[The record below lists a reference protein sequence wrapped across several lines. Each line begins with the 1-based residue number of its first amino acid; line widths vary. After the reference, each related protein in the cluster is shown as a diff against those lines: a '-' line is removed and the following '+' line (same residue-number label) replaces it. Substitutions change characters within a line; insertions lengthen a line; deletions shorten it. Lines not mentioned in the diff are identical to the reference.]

1 VVCLLNE
8 RLCKRLLDLIRS
20 HALSS
25 APDEQ
30 QESSIEAPAKLRIL
44 PAAGRFVANRW
55 IRLLSISALILVP
68 CFWHRHIEAGDLG
81 SHIYNAW
88 LAQLIEHGQA
98 PGLRIAYP
106 STNIL
111 FDSLLSGLA
120 KIFGLH
126 AAEILSVA
134 IAVLIFFW
142 GAFVLIAAAT
152 RRAPWLLMPLIA
164 MVAYG
169 WTFEMGFFNYYIAL
183 GLSFFA
189 LAILWRGTLRE
200 CAVAIVLIPFIYVA
214 HPLGVI
220 WLIAAAAYVR
230 VASFV
235 PPRVQLLLVAAA
247 TAALYLLRLYLSHHF
262 VVGAAYDPLQLFNG
276 GDQFV
281 LFGGRYKIVEALCGI
296 FVAVALAIDVIARRH
311 ERNFW
316 RACLIPI
323 ELYVIAEFAV
333 FLLPDGVRIPG
344 QPAALALITERLT
357 SISAVL
363 ICCVLGA
370 MLPRKWHLIALAG
383 IAAVFFTFL
392 YRDTAVIN
400 RMEAQVAGLIKT
412 LPPNQRVL
420 ATILKPDESR
430 VLMQHIVDRECI
442 GHCFSFGNYEPA
454 STLFRVQALPGNKYA
469 MTDFEDVASMEA
481 GDYQVQSEDLPAYQI
496 YQCSEDWT
504 RLCIRLLAAG
514 ELNDRLGVHPENE
527 R

>member
-1 VVCLLNE
+1 MFVTTSVILHSGFSTTRRNAVVCLLNE
-8 RLCKRLLDLIRS
+8 RLCTGSDLIRS
-20 HALSS
+20 DVLIS
-25 APDEQ
+25 APHEK
-30 QESSIEAPAKLRIL
+30 QEPPVEVRSKTRVL
-44 PAAGRFVANRW
+44 PTAGKFVAEHW
-55 IRLLSISALILVP
+55 VRLAAISVLILIP

-81 SHIYNAW
+81 SHVYNAW

-98 PGLRIAYP
+98 PGLQITHP

-111 FDSLLSGLA
+111 FDYLLTGLA
-120 KIFGLH
+120 KIFGLQI
-126 AAEILSVA
+126 AEKLSVA

-142 GAFVLIAAAT
+142 GAFALIAAASK
-152 RRAPWLLMPLIA
+152 RAPWLLTPLIA
-164 MVAYG
+164 LAAYG

-200 CAVAIVLIPFIYVA
+200 CVVAIVLIPLIYVA

-220 WLIAAAAYVR
+220 WLIAAAGYVR
-230 VASFV
+230 VASSI
-235 PPRVQLLLVAAA
+235 PPRFQILLVATA

-281 LFGGRYKIVEALCGI
+281 LFGGHYKIVEALCGI
-296 FVAVALAIDVIARRH
+296 FVAVALAIDVIARRR

-316 RACLIPI
+316 HAYLIPI
-323 ELYVIAEFAV
+323 ELYVVAEVAV

-383 IAAVFFTFL
+383 IATVFFTFL
-392 YRDTAVIN
+392 YRDTAAIN
-400 RMEAQVAGLIKT
+400 RMEAQVA
-412 LPPNQRVL
+412 
-420 ATILKPDESR
+420 D
-430 VLMQHIVDRECI
+430 
-442 GHCFSFGNYEPA
+442 
-454 STLFRVQALPGNKYA
+454 
-469 MTDFEDVASMEA
+469 
-481 GDYQVQSEDLPAYQI
+481 
-496 YQCSEDWT
+496 
-504 RLCIRLLAAG
+504 
-514 ELNDRLGVHPENE
+514 
-527 R
+527 

>member
-1 VVCLLNE
+1 MNRSDV
-8 RLCKRLLDLIRS
+8 LI
-20 HALSS
+20 S
-25 APDEQ
+25 APHGKL
-30 QESSIEAPAKLRIL
+30 ESSGEAPVKTRALPTPARFIADYWMRIL
-44 PAAGRFVANRW
+44 V
-55 IRLLSISALILVP
+55 ISTLILVP

-81 SHIYNAW
+81 SHVYNAW

-126 AAEILSVA
+126 AAELLSVS

-142 GAFVLIAAAT
+142 GAFALVAAAS
-152 RRAPWLLMPLIA
+152 RRAPWFLAPAIA

-169 WTFEMGFFNYYIAL
+169 WTFEIGFFNYYISL

-200 CAVAIVLIPFIYVA
+200 CTVAIVLIPLIYVA

-230 VASFV
+230 VASLI

-247 TAALYLLRLYLSHHF
+247 AAALYLLRLYLSHHF
-262 VVGAAYDPLQLFNG
+262 VVGEAFDPLQLFNG
-276 GDQFV
+276 GDQLV
-281 LFGGRYKIVEALCGI
+281 LFGGRYKIVEALFGI
-296 FVAVALAIDVIARRH
+296 FTAVAIAIDVIVRRRG
-311 ERNFW
+311 RNFW
-316 RACLIPI
+316 HVYLFPL

-333 FLLPDGVRIPG
+333 FLLPDGVRVPS

-363 ICCVLGA
+363 ICCVLGV
-370 MLPRKWHLIALAG
+370 MLPRKWHLVALAG
-383 IAAVFFTFL
+383 IAAIFFTFL

-400 RMEAQVAGLIKT
+400 RMEAEVAGLIKT
-412 LPPNQRVL
+412 LPPDQRVL

-430 VLMQHIVDRECI
+430 VLVQHIVDRECI
-442 GHCFSFGNYEPA
+442 GHCFSYGNYEPA
-454 STLFRVQALPGNKYA
+454 STLFRIHVLPGNKYA

-481 GDYQVQSEDLPAYQI
+481 GDYQVQPEDLPAYQI

-504 RLCIRLLAAG
+504 KLCIRPLAAG
-514 ELNDRLGVHPENE
+514 ELNDRLGVHPQN
-527 R
+527 